1 MAEKQSGFAWHCH
14 HDVLIEWVTDFQK
27 RVDFIKE
34 QKPIKERTLRLKL
47 FRMIPEHRLPKGLI
61 KAREVYDKA
70 REAYDKA
77 WEAYFKAW
85 EAYDKAR
92 EAYDKAR
99 EACDKAREACDK
111 AWEAYDKALETSKA
125 EISKLHDELCPNCTW
140 NGKTIFANK
149 DGE

>member
-77 WEAYFKAW
+77 
-85 EAYDKAR
+85 
-92 EAYDKAR
+92 R
-99 EACDKAREACDK
+99 EACDKAWEAYFK